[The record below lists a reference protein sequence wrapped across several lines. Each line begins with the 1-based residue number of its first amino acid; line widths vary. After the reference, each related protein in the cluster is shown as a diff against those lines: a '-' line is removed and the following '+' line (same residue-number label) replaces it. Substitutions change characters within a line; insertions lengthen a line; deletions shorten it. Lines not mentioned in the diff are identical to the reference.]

1 MKLSVAFPLQV
12 FRKASEN
19 QPESHHNCPSL
30 ANSLLCSLGGRREPE
45 KKKDWL
51 DRTGRAERSERGCDC
66 EVRLGGS

>member
-12 FRKASEN
+12 FKKASEN

-45 KKKDWL
+45 KKEIGWTAQAGP
-51 DRTGRAERSERGCDC
+51 RGRK
-66 EVRLGGS
+66 EVVTVR